1 MKRTARERKPLV
13 RLCCEELKTPP
24 MSKEARMNAMDKK
37 ARARLEAAGFD
48 VFDDACDA
56 LGLTDAE
63 KAIVDARQAAKAE
76 LERLRAEG
84 KISQAELARRMGT
97 KQPAVSRL
105 FKSPGRASLETLL
118 RALAALG
125 SDTPRKVAAAMM

>member
-1 MKRTARERKPLV
+1 
-13 RLCCEELKTPP
+13 
-24 MSKEARMNAMDKK
+24 MDKK

-105 FKSPGRASLETLL
+105 FKSPAGHRSKRCCAPS
-118 RALAALG
+118 
-125 SDTPRKVAAAMM
+125 PRSAPTRREKSPPR

>member
-1 MKRTARERKPLV
+1 
-13 RLCCEELKTPP
+13 
-24 MSKEARMNAMDKK
+24 MDKK
-37 ARARLEAAGFD
+37 ERAWLEAKGYA

-63 KAIVDARQAAKAE
+63 KAIVDMRQAAEAE
-76 LERLRAEG
+76 LERRRAG
-84 KISQAELARRMGT
+84 NISQAELARRMGT

-105 FKSPGRASLETLL
+105 FKNPSRASLETLL

>member
-1 MKRTARERKPLV
+1 MD
-13 RLCCEELKTPP
+13 
-24 MSKEARMNAMDKK
+24 SKE
-37 ARARLEAAGFD
+37 RARLEAAGFD

-63 KAIVDARQAAKAE
+63 KAVVDARQAAKAQ
-76 LERLRAEG
+76 LEKARADSH
-84 KISQAELARRMGT
+84 ISQAELARRMGT

-105 FKSPGRASLETLL
+105 FRDPSRASFDTLL

-125 SDTPRKVAAAMM
+125 SDTPRKIAAAMM